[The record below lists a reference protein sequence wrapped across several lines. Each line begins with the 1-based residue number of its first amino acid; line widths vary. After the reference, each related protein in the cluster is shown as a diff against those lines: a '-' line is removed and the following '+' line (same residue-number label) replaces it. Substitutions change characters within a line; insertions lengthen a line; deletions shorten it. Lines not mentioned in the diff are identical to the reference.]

1 MIIDIL
7 KRWREK
13 RDAKYRNEMI
23 EIINNSTDNKLI
35 ELNKEF
41 FNGID
46 FDRRSG
52 RKIRKVT
59 LEIDDLIN
67 QEMHNR
73 GLTSC
78 DDIEEEVWFSQHKYR
93 GM

>member
-1 MIIDIL
+1 MDIL

-41 FNGID
+41 YNGID
-46 FDRRSG
+46 FDRRRG
-52 RKIRKVT
+52 NKIPKVS
-59 LEIDDLIN
+59 LEVDNLIN
-67 QEMHNR
+67 QEMRRR
-73 GLTSC
+73 GFVTC
-78 DDIEEEVWFSQHKYR
+78 DDIEEEVWFSQHKI
-93 GM
+93 